1 MNHKMNKLK
10 KNDIVRFLS
19 EFADGVNEF
28 DYILIEDPDGDRV
41 KVMPLNTNMDF
52 PPVQV
57 VKTDWLLKIE
67 EGKTD

>member
-1 MNHKMNKLK
+1 MTKLK
-10 KNDIVRFLS
+10 KKDIVRFLP
-19 EFADGVNEF
+19 EFADGVDEF

-41 KVMPLNTNMDF
+41 KVMPLNTNMEF

-57 VKTDWLLKIE
+57 VKTDWLLKKE